1 MRSINVRVRIVPKG
15 ITSHLEKQF
24 PAKAARPFHDI
35 FRRLANEVAE
45 AARGQVPVA
54 TGSLRDSIQV
64 VQERETGSPYK
75 ARWAVQAAGD
85 ERRYRFNRRGR
96 LYGLYVHTGG
106 KAHYPPIRPIMAWV
120 EVVRPDLRRNPEELR
135 SMAYHVATAIAMR
148 GTPRVP
154 FLTDPFA
161 NKVLDTQMAWQSEL
175 LESMIRAMKP

>member
-1 MRSINVRVRIVPKG
+1 MRSINVRIRIVPKG

-54 TGSLRDSIQV
+54 TGSLRDSIEV

-106 KAHYPPIRPIMAWV
+106 RAHYPPILSLIHISEPTRP
-120 EVVRPDLRRNPEELR
+120 
-135 SMAYHVATAIAMR
+135 Y
-148 GTPRVP
+148 
-154 FLTDPFA
+154 
-161 NKVLDTQMAWQSEL
+161 
-175 LESMIRAMKP
+175 